1 MYKSFNSKI
10 ADIMN
15 KGVFYV
21 DVTDTVKRAD
31 EIMREEKIKHL
42 PVVEGKRY
50 VGIITERNIMEYSL
64 RHLYDAED
72 NLGEASHN
80 QILDF
85 ERIITRQSQVIYPE
99 DSVAKAIKLMAKYR
113 LDCLPVVDWQMNL
126 LGIITTTDI
135 MLFVHKLME
144 EYEATNS

>member
-1 MYKSFNSKI
+1 MYKNFNSKI
-10 ADIMN
+10 SDIMN
-15 KGVFYV
+15 KGVFFV
-21 DVTDTVKRAD
+21 DVNETIKKAD

-42 PVVEGKRY
+42 PVVEGSKY
-50 VGIITERNIMEYSL
+50 IGIITERNIMEYTL
-64 RHLYDAED
+64 RNLYDAED
-72 NLGEASHN
+72 NLGELSQN

-85 ERIITRQSQVIYPE
+85 QKIITRQEHVIFPE

-113 LDCLPVVDWQMNL
+113 LDCLPVVDWQKNL

-144 EYEATNS
+144 EYEASAS

>member
-21 DVTDTVKRAD
+21 DVSETIKRAD
-31 EIMREEKIKHL
+31 EIMRDEKIKHL
-42 PVVEGKRY
+42 PVVEGSKY
-50 VGIITERNIMEYSL
+50 VGIITERNIMEYTL
-64 RHLYDAED
+64 RNLYDAED
-72 NLGEASHN
+72 NLGELSQN

-85 ERIITRQSQVIYPE
+85 QKIITRQEQVIFPE

-113 LDCLPVVDWQMNL
+113 LDCLPVVDWQKNL

-144 EYEATNS
+144 EYEANAS

>member
-1 MYKSFNSKI
+1 
-10 ADIMN
+10 MN

-21 DVTDTVKRAD
+21 DVNETIKRAD

-42 PVVEGKRY
+42 PVVEGTKY
-50 VGIITERNIMEYSL
+50 VGIITERNIMEYTL
-64 RHLYDAED
+64 RNLYDAED
-72 NLGEASHN
+72 NLGELSQN

-85 ERIITRQSQVIYPE
+85 QKIITRQEHVIFPE

-113 LDCLPVVDWQMNL
+113 LDCLPVVDWQKNL

-144 EYEATNS
+144 EYEASAS